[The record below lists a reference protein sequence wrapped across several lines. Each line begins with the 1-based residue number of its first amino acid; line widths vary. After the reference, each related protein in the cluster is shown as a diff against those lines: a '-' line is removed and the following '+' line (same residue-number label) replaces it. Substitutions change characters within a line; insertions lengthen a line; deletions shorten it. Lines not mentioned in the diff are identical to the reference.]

1 MAEARI
7 NDSDRMGFTLFLALA
22 VHAVIVLGITF
33 APEDPT
39 PASQTLDVTL
49 AQQAAEKPPEEA
61 DFMADADQAG
71 SGDLRERAELTATET
86 PVISDDQVQ
95 EVEPL
100 PQPVRPPATTSPASE
115 RPQLTSREGEQS
127 VPRESDP
134 SEQPQ
139 AEEERAPSLM
149 ERSLAIASLEARLS
163 EQRNAYAKRPRVT
176 TITAASAVASHD
188 AWYVQNW
195 QQRIEQV
202 GNAQYP
208 EKARRQGIHGQ
219 VRMLVAINRD
229 GSIRDITV
237 LQSSGHSVLDDAAV
251 RIVRQAGPFPP
262 FTEAMKED
270 KDVLEIIRTWSF
282 QPRGLSAG

>member
-1 MAEARI
+1 MAEAQI
-7 NDSDRMGFTLFLALA
+7 NDSDRMGFTLFLALML
-22 VHAVIVLGITF
+22 HGVIVLGVTF

-39 PASQTLDVTL
+39 PASKTLDVTL

-61 DFMADADQAG
+61 DFMADADQTG
-71 SGDLRERAELTATET
+71 SGELQERDELTATES
-86 PVISDDQVQ
+86 PAISADQVQ
-95 EVEPL
+95 KVEPL
-100 PQPVRPPATTSPASE
+100 PQPASPPSTTTPVSE
-115 RPQLTSREGEQS
+115 RPQLTSREGEQA
-127 VPRESDP
+127 VPRETDP
-134 SEQPQ
+134 SERPE
-139 AEEERAPSLM
+139 AREERAPSLM

-163 EQRNAYAKRPRVT
+163 EQQNRYAKRPRVT
-176 TITAASAVASHD
+176 TITAASTVASHD

-202 GNAQYP
+202 GNARYP
-208 EKARRQGIHGQ
+208 EQARRQGIHGQ

-229 GSIRDITV
+229 GTIRDISV

-262 FTEAMKED
+262 FTEAMKDD